1 MDERRT
7 APQSTAAARAGISVA
22 TARRLER
29 DPRPPSERQRPR
41 HWRTRED
48 PLALVWDGFIVPTKD
63 LCDASRL
70 PLLTDALLKAGMK
83 EETIGKIL
91 HGNVMRVLAS

>member
-1 MDERRT
+1 VVKHI
-7 APQSTAAARAGISVA
+7 QHIISVCG
-22 TARRLER
+22 
-29 DPRPPSERQRPR
+29 
-41 HWRTRED
+41 ED
-48 PLALVWDGFIVPTKD
+48 APALGSDWDGFIVPTKD